1 MEDTRQKA
9 HTDMSE
15 NCGSSPVQLTP
26 TGPWKGDTLKDFD
39 WIEYIAG
46 FGPYQKATLVSSVT
60 SPYCLSV
67 LLGFFFFH
75 INGKALVLAPS
86 ESVVSLN
93 WRYSEL
99 DLFDLGKT
107 T

>member
-1 MEDTRQKA
+1 M
-9 HTDMSE
+9 
-15 NCGSSPVQLTP
+15 
-26 TGPWKGDTLKDFD
+26 
-39 WIEYIAG
+39 
-46 FGPYQKATLVSSVT
+46 SSVT

-86 ESVVSLN
+86 EIVVSLN